1 MRDQT
6 NPSKPTSDGELLI
19 THTFNAPRDVV
30 WRAWS
35 DLDYLKRW
43 HAPAGCVIDFVRFD
57 FREGGGFHSC
67 IKNPAFGD
75 CWCVG
80 VYREIRKP
88 ERIVYTMAVADQSGN
103 LVTPATA
110 GHDPEWPAETTVT
123 LTFEERDGK
132 TRLTLHQ
139 TVSES
144 LAKRT
149 GAHPS
154 WLGMLGRLDKEL
166 AASGRRTGHGR

>member
-1 MRDQT
+1 MKNQKQT
-6 NPSKPTSDGELLI
+6 NHTDPDGELLI
-19 THTFNAPRDVV
+19 VREFNAGREAV

-35 DLDYLKRW
+35 DPEALKRW
-43 HAPAGCVIDFVRFD
+43 HAPHGCTILFTRFD
-57 FREGGGFHSC
+57 FRVGGGFHSC
-67 IKNPAFGD
+67 IGNPSFGE

-88 ERIVYTMAVADQSGN
+88 ERIVYTMAIADQNGN
-103 LVTPATA
+103 VTEPAAA
-110 GHDPEWPAETTVT
+110 GHDPQWPAETTVT
-123 LTFEERDGK
+123 LTFEEHAGK

-154 WLGMLGRLDKEL
+154 WLNMLDRLAEQLSPSL
-166 AASGRRTGHGR
+166 ADQRATR